1 MVKSTASGSDG
12 LDYLNAGCSTR
23 TQNKSLNQIS
33 VSSKTGIGI
42 VLVSTLKDS
51 CEEQLK

>member
-12 LDYLNAGCSTR
+12 LDYLNAGCTTK
-23 TQNKSLNQIS
+23 TQNKSLNQTS

-42 VLVSTLKDS
+42 ILAPTLMDS